1 MHFQI
6 AKRIKLHH
14 NDIAMEIHHNDI
26 AMELHHNDI
35 TMEIHHNDIAMEVHH
50 NDIAREWFCVY
61 ITVRKT
67 KTILRYF
74 FSSYINTQDGS
85 RSNLT
90 PAISRV
96 LTGRHLILAHP
107 CDQRAVTRL
116 ENIPQLNI
124 KWDKK
129 LSFQLS
135 HKNLSKLLLY
145 GRNST
150 EAATGGAP

>member
-6 AKRIKLHH
+6 AKRIELHHNDIAMEIHHNDVAMEIHH

-26 AMELHHNDI
+26 AMEVHHNDI

-61 ITVRKT
+61 VTVRKT

-85 RSNLT
+85 PSNLT

-96 LTGRHLILAHP
+96 LTGRHLILCSPMWPTCCYSPRKCTPVKYKVRQKAELP
-107 CDQRAVTRL
+107 IVT
-116 ENIPQLNI
+116 
-124 KWDKK
+124 
-129 LSFQLS
+129 
-135 HKNLSKLLLY
+135 
-145 GRNST
+145 
-150 EAATGGAP
+150 